1 MRNAILFLIG
11 LVLLSACTGNDKR
24 ITSKADTTAI
34 HDSLQASNKTAVP
47 VNNKPCEPGQTL
59 VYEEPDV
66 FSTYTEDKMRGSGV
80 VSFQLDL
87 HDRLDIYYPDMSTF
101 GFLVYNDDGNF
112 YTSDMPAKLLAR
124 GVVPEADFA
133 QFDFDAEAVDTDK
146 DYLIIYANKEKL
158 KVKKADVKYTFQTWD
173 DYVRSQTIELKA
185 CNLLNG
191 EAQYLDMAFDVTQVD
206 GDRIKIKSNKD
217 CFGSDGKYTPVEGW
231 VKWKKDGN
239 LLIDF
244 ASCD

>member
-1 MRNAILFLIG
+1 MRNAIFLIS
-11 LVLLSACTGNDKR
+11 LALLNACTSSDKHA
-24 ITSKADTTAI
+24 TSKGHTTAVR
-34 HDSLQASNKTAVP
+34 DSVTASGKAAAP
-47 VNNKPCEPGQTL
+47 VTNKPCEAGETL

-80 VSFQLDL
+80 VSFQLDI
-87 HDRLDIYYPDMSTF
+87 HKRLDILYPDESTF
-101 GFLVYNDDGNF
+101 GFLVRNEDDSF
-112 YTSDMPAKLLAR
+112 YTLDMPKKLLAR
-124 GVVPEADFA
+124 YVVPEADFA
-133 QFDFDAEAVDTDK
+133 KFDFDAEAVDTDK

-158 KVKKADVKYTFQTWD
+158 KVKKDGKKYTYQKWE
-173 DYVRSQTIELKA
+173 DYVRSQTIELKD

-191 EAQYLDMAFDVTQVD
+191 SSKYRDMAFDIMEVD

-217 CFGSDGKYTPVEGW
+217 CFGPDGNFTPVEGW

-244 ASCD
+244 TTCD